1 MHHPLRPDLADDPAR
16 RPADAA
22 EPADPGPDASDHRAL
37 GRDLDVFATHPL
49 AGAGLPLWLPAGAVI
64 RSELERLAKE
74 LAHRDG
80 CVDVHTPV
88 LGKRAL
94 FERSG
99 HWAKF
104 ADDMFPAMRLGDEEV
119 VLRPA
124 NCPHHALVYK
134 ARAHSY
140 RELPVRLNELAPM
153 FRAERS
159 GVVSGLTRVRQ
170 ISLDDTHVFC
180 RPDQAA
186 AEAARGL
193 RTALDAQCVLG
204 LPVDYVRLSIR
215 DESDA
220 WLGTRGQWDEA
231 QHALREAAGDVL
243 AELGLPLVEA
253 AGEAAFYGPK
263 LDLQVHDAR
272 GREETIATVQV
283 DFNQPEAFDLTYHG
297 ADGQRHRAVM
307 IHRGTVGSMERVV
320 AALLERY
327 DGRLPLWLA
336 PVQVAVL
343 PVSPQE
349 DAAAWS
355 LVDELRRHGVRVE
368 LACDGPLGPRIRDA
382 RRRRVALV
390 AVVGARESAD
400 GAVQVNDVAGGFRG
414 VVPVA
419 RLVDRVLDARRERR
433 RQVAWDA

>member
-1 MHHPLRPDLADDPAR
+1 MNHSADSPAGSHAVDL
-16 RPADAA
+16 
-22 EPADPGPDASDHRAL
+22 DASDHRAL
-37 GRDLDVFATHPL
+37 NRDLDVFATDPL
-49 AGAGLPLWLPAGAVI
+49 VGAGLPLWLPAGAVI
-64 RSELERLAKE
+64 RGELERLAKE

-80 CVDVHTPV
+80 CVDVHSPV

-104 ADDMFPAMRLGDEEV
+104 EDDMFPAMRIGDEEV

-124 NCPHHALVYK
+124 NCPHHALIYA
-134 ARAHSY
+134 ARNHSY
-140 RELPVRLNELAPM
+140 RELPIRLNELAPM

-180 RPDQAA
+180 RPDQAG

-193 RTALDAQCVLG
+193 RAALDAQRVLG
-204 LPVDYVRLSIR
+204 LPVDHVRLSMR
-215 DESDA
+215 DDSDA
-220 WLGTRGQWDEA
+220 WLGTREQWDDA
-231 QHALREAAGDVL
+231 QEALREAGREVL
-243 AELGLPLVEA
+243 AEHGLPLVEA

-263 LDLQVHDAR
+263 FDLQVHDAR
-272 GREETIATVQV
+272 GREETIATVQI
-283 DFNQPEAFDLTYHG
+283 DFNQPERFDLTYHG
-297 ADGQRHRAVM
+297 EDGGRHRVVM

-343 PVSPQE
+343 PVSPEQD
-349 DAAAWS
+349 DAARA
-355 LVDELRRHGVRVE
+355 LVDDLRANGVRAE
-368 LACDGPLGPRIRDA
+368 LACEGPLGSRIREA

-390 AVVGARESAD
+390 AVVGEREAAE
-400 GAVQVNDVAGGFRG
+400 GAVQVTDVAAGFRG
-414 VVPVA
+414 VVPAA
-419 RLVDRVLDARRERR
+419 RLLDRAVDAREERR
-433 RQVAWDA
+433 PQVAWDAWDA